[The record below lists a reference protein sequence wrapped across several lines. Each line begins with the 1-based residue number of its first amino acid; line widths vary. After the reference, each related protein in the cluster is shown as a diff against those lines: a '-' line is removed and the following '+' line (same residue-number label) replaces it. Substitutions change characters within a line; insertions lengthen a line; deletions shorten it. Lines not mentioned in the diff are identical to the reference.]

1 MLKIVYFTESDTDV
15 TNEEKVEILKTTP
28 QRKRILKVKKIA
40 VTEKSN
46 EGFFIYHY
54 ETILVEE
61 VLWIVQ

>member
-15 TNEEKVEILKTTP
+15 TNEEKVEILKTSP

-46 EGFFIYHY
+46 EGFLSIIMKLF
-54 ETILVEE
+54 
-61 VLWIVQ
+61 